1 MKVNSLEPATNGTFR
16 LTYNSLKHSRLD
28 ARAGGGSSDW
38 EGICS
43 YTPERYLVK
52 AGWLFSLVCMFLDI
66 VYQTFLRL
74 IKMDNNHI
82 CVKVR
87 WTYPGP

>member
-1 MKVNSLEPATNGTFR
+1 MNETQVLSPRSLQSKKGHISSPNI
-16 LTYNSLKHSRLD
+16 SLSIRDGFSL
-28 ARAGGGSSDW
+28 AVEVSVVGGSSDW

-66 VYQTFLRL
+66 VY
-74 IKMDNNHI
+74 
-82 CVKVR
+82 
-87 WTYPGP
+87 